1 MSYQYSNEPSRIQW
15 KLFIDAYYHGFDHVM
30 QNLNISIYNLYII
43 NIYINWHIYP
53 QYHLNQ
59 SINLSIYAYQSICIF
74 SFTNIMN

>member
-15 KLFIDAYYHGFDHVM
+15 KLFIDACYYGFDHIM

-43 NIYINWHIYP
+43 NIYINWHIYS

-59 SINLSIYAYQSICIF
+59 SIYLSMPINQSANF
-74 SFTNIMN
+74 HSQT